1 MSKKILQKYTNQKKK
16 KKNHFIKL
24 EHAPIYRMT
33 FSEVSKRILRLT
45 DNHESELKPPLH
57 GLPVHLVGEVGEAD
71 ITLQIP
77 LLEENTALLHIPLIK
92 EQNGSS
98 ITVIPLKTG
107 LKKTSEERY

>member
-1 MSKKILQKYTNQKKK
+1 MEAQHLFHRCLKSYENFNIQTF
-16 KKNHFIKL
+16 H
-24 EHAPIYRMT
+24 RMT
-33 FSEVSKRILRLT
+33 FSQVGKRILRLT
-45 DNHESELKPPLH
+45 DNHECELKPPLH
-57 GLPVHLVGEVGEAD
+57 GLPVHLVGEVGKAD

-107 LKKTSEERY
+107 LRETSEERY

>member
-1 MSKKILQKYTNQKKK
+1 
-16 KKNHFIKL
+16 
-24 EHAPIYRMT
+24 MT
-33 FSEVSKRILRLT
+33 LSEVSKSILRLT